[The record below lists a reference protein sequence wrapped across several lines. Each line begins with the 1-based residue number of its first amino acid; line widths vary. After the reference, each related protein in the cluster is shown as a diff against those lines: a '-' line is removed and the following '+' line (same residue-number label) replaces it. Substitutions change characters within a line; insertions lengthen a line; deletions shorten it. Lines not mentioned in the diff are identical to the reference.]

1 MKSDRVF
8 LLGMAVMLVGAVSA
22 QAAYMIEIDTDGA
35 DDGVLTYNSNF
46 SFGGDTDT
54 ASQSAASGAFGMTGG
69 DSIYGGNGVNQPD
82 TYIYV
87 HSPDSQADN
96 LVVPAGTDLGDG
108 ILASGLVGGV
118 PGLYAVY
125 ATWPSTTNVTG
136 GLTSYEVI
144 TNGDL
149 FTVQIDQNNKGG
161 NWIKLGEINYT
172 DGTIRVAQT
181 AGSNTFVS
189 MRAAGVLF
197 ERVPEPATLSLLA
210 IGSLLIAR
218 RRR

>member
-1 MKSDRVF
+1 MKRRNVF
-8 LLGMAVMLVGAVSA
+8 IWATILLLAGAVSA
-22 QAAYMIEIDTDGA
+22 QAAYLLEIDTDGK
-35 DDGVLTYNSNF
+35 DDSVLTYNPGF
-46 SFGGDTDT
+46 SFGGDTTT
-54 ASQSAASGAFGMTGG
+54 ASQSAASPAFGMTDG
-69 DSIYGGNGVNQPD
+69 DSIFGGNGVNLPD
-82 TYIYV
+82 TYVYV

-96 LVVPAGTDLGDG
+96 LVVPAGTDLGNG
-108 ILASGLVGGV
+108 NLGSGLAGGI

-125 ATWPSTTNVTG
+125 ATWPSTTNVSG
-136 GLTSYEVI
+136 GLTQYEVI
-144 TNGDL
+144 TNGDM

-161 NWIKLGEINYT
+161 NWFKLGEINYT
-172 DGTIRVAQT
+172 DGTIRVGQT